1 MRADTVLAVALLAAA
16 APSAH
21 AWCVSNELKV
31 RSVRVD
37 QDDHP
42 ERERQ
47 GREKRVTLGPGEK
60 ACCKVKDLDCNPLRR
75 IDSYVQLTIRVPG
88 EPVYECGYP
97 AGAEPGVTITGGSNA
112 RIVENPRYLKRST
125 IPYLLR
131 IRTQD
136 NHDSTG
142 PAGLPC
148 PPAKKKGPP

>member
-1 MRADTVLAVALLAAA
+1 MRAEALLAVALAA
-16 APSAH
+16 APAAQ
-21 AWCVSNELKV
+21 AWCVGNELKV

-42 ERERQ
+42 GRERE
-47 GREKRVTLGPGEK
+47 GRELRATLAPGEK
-60 ACCKVKDLDCNPLRR
+60 ACCKVKDLDCNPQRR
-75 IDSYVQLTIRVPG
+75 VDSYVQLTIRVPG

-97 AGAEPGVTITGGSNA
+97 AGAEPGVTLTGGSHA
-112 RIVENPRYLKRST
+112 RIVENPRYPKRSS

-148 PPAKKKGPP
+148 PPAKKKGTP

>member
-1 MRADTVLAVALLAAA
+1 MRASLLLGAALLAAVPA
-16 APSAH
+16 AQ
-21 AWCVSNELKV
+21 AWCITNELRI

-42 ERERQ
+42 EKDRE
-47 GREKRVTLGPGEK
+47 GREARFTLAPGEK
-60 ACCKVKDLDCNPLRR
+60 FCCKVKDLDCNPLRR
-75 IDSYVQLTIRVPG
+75 IDSFVALTVRVPG
-88 EPVYECGYP
+88 EPVYECGFP

-112 RIVENPRYLKRST
+112 RVTENSRYPARSS

-136 NHDSTG
+136 GHDSTG

-148 PPAKKKGPP
+148 PPAKKKGTP